1 MTTAYLDRLANL
13 SSSLVADASNLKNVM
28 DYRIKPVNFKRP
40 LVGIA
45 RTVDVYNGDN
55 LFVHYAIYEASAGEI
70 LVVSA
75 KGYTGGATIGELMA
89 GVAEKIGIKGI
100 IIDGLVRDKS
110 SLEALDIQ
118 IYAKGFSPKGP
129 RKDGPGDFDCPIECG
144 GVVVHSGD
152 YIIADEDGV
161 SVIPQADIERVLE
174 AAEKKQA
181 YETKRIETIAN
192 FAVGGDKTTL
202 KPVWFDEAFASFKQS
217 K

>member
-1 MTTAYLDRLANL
+1 MSQAYLDRLANL
-13 SSSLVADASNLKNVM
+13 SSSLVADALNLKNVM

-45 RTVDVYNGDN
+45 RPVDVYNGDN
-55 LFVHYAIYEASAGEI
+55 LFVHYAIYEANAGEI

-89 GVAEKIGIKGI
+89 GVAQKLGISGI

-110 SLEALDIQ
+110 SLEELDIQ

-129 RKDGPGDFDCPIECG
+129 RKDGPGDFDVPVECG
-144 GVVVHSGD
+144 GVVVNKGD
-152 YIIADEDGV
+152 YIIADEDGI
-161 SVIPQADIERVLE
+161 SVVLQADIEKVLE

-192 FAVGGDKTTL
+192 FKAGDDKNSL
-202 KPVWFDEAFASFKQS
+202 KPVWFEEAFAEFK
-217 K
+217 KK